1 MLQKLNFKPGYNKQ
15 ITDSAGESQWVD
27 GDFVRFRYGLP
38 EKIGGWQQ
46 LTDSNNTLPGA
57 ARAQH
62 AFTSISGEKYV
73 AIGTSQGLF
82 LYYEGQFI
90 DITPIDNNVVTGAT
104 FSASSGSPT
113 VTVNK
118 ASHGLLDG
126 RYITFSSVTVPTG
139 SGYATTDFTN
149 NTFEVLNK
157 TNDTFQI
164 TMPTNSAG
172 NTSSTGSA
180 QIDPYIIVGPTF
192 QTAGFGWGTAS
203 WGGASGV
210 TSTLN
215 GALSDNTSGT
225 GGSGTS
231 ITLTSTT
238 NFPITGGT
246 IRVGAEYI
254 SYTGITGNNLTG
266 ITRAVAGTRSAHSSG
281 ASVEFYIAW
290 GQQSLTSTVT
300 LDPGLWSLD
309 NFGQILTATI
319 HNGETFTWNSGAA
332 SARNIRA
339 TIMANA
345 PTKTRLTQV
354 SDRDRHV
361 FHFGTETT
369 IGNSTTQDPMFIRFS
384 DQENFSEYQPTA
396 INTAG
401 TFRLDKGNEIV
412 GAVSGKDYTLVL
424 TDSSAY
430 VIQYV
435 GPPFTF
441 SIRQV
446 GTNCGLIGQN
456 ALSYSNGVVFWMSG
470 EGGFFVFDGTVKTL
484 PCLVEDFV
492 FTTNGDNLGLNFNAS
507 QLIYCEH
514 NTLYNEIN
522 WFYASSN
529 SEQINR
535 CVVYN
540 YGEKLWTTSSLART
554 SYIDTG
560 VYDLPYATEYIK
572 TAVPSFPIQG
582 ITNTYGASTYYAQ
595 EIGTDQV
602 NSSGTT
608 SINAF
613 IKSGDFDITAGKG
626 MMGATNTT
634 PNFKG
639 DGDYLMSVKR
649 FIPDFKVLTG
659 NSKITL
665 LLNDYPSDTAAS
677 SPLGPFTI
685 TSTTDKIDTRARGR
699 LLAVKIENDS
709 TGETWRYGTL
719 RIDTKVDG
727 RR

>member
-1 MLQKLNFKPGYNKQ
+1 MLQKLNFKPGFNKMV
-15 ITDSAGESQWVD
+15 TDSGGESQWVD

-38 EKIGGWQQ
+38 EKIGGWSQ
-46 LTDSNNTLPGA
+46 LTNANKTLPGA
-57 ARAQH
+57 ARFQH
-62 AFTSISGEKYV
+62 AFTSIAGERYV

-82 LYYEGQFI
+82 IYYEGDFY
-90 DITPIDNNVVTGAT
+90 DITPIDNDVVTGADFDAT
-104 FSASSGSPT
+104 SGSST

-149 NTFEVLNK
+149 NTFEVLNR
-157 TNDTFQI
+157 TNDTFEI

-172 NTSSTGSA
+172 TTSGTGSA
-180 QIDPYIIVGPTF
+180 QIDPYVIIGPTF

-210 TSTLN
+210 TSALN
-215 GALSDNTSGT
+215 GALLNDADGT

-238 NFPITGGT
+238 NFPNTGGT
-246 IRVGAEYI
+246 IKVGAEYI
-254 SYTGITGNNLTG
+254 SYTGISGNDLTG
-266 ITRAVAGTRSAHSSG
+266 ITRAVVGTTPSTTLNGTLADDTNGTSGSDIALTSTSGFATSGVIRIGLEYISYTGVAGNDLTGITRNVSGTRTAHSSGAVVTGASAHSSG
-281 ASVEFYIAW
+281 ANVEFYIAW
-290 GQQSLTSTVT
+290 GEESLTSTVT

-309 NFGQILTATI
+309 NFGQILIATI

-332 SARNIRA
+332 SARNVRA

-345 PTKTRLTQV
+345 PTRTRLTQV

-369 IGNSTTQDPMFIRFS
+369 IGDSTTQDPMFIRFS
-384 DQENFSEYQPTA
+384 DQENFNVYQPTA

-401 TFRLDKGNEIV
+401 TFRLDKGNEII

-435 GPPFTF
+435 GPPYTF
-441 SIRQV
+441 SVRQV
-446 GTNCGLIGQN
+446 GTNCGLVGMN

-470 EGGFFVFDGTVKTL
+470 EGGFFMYDGTVKAI

-492 FTTNGDNLGLNFNAS
+492 FTTTGNNLGINYNSS
-507 QLIYCEH
+507 QLIFAEH
-514 NTLYNEIN
+514 NTLYNEIS
-522 WFYASSN
+522 WFYPASG

-540 YGEKLWTTSSLART
+540 YAENVWTTSSLART

-560 VYDLPYATEYIK
+560 VYDSPYATEYNK
-572 TAVPSFPIQG
+572 TALPNFPIQG
-582 ITNTYGASTYYAQ
+582 ITNTYGASTYYAH
-595 EIGTDQV
+595 ETGTDQV

-608 SINAF
+608 SINAY
-613 IKSGDFDITAGKG
+613 IQSGDFDISEQEISPVNQQEWQTLEV
-626 MMGATNTT
+626 MGN
-634 PNFKG
+634 
-639 DGDYLMSVKR
+639 
-649 FIPDFKVLTG
+649 
-659 NSKITL
+659 L
-665 LLNDYPSDTAAS
+665 LCL
-677 SPLGPFTI
+677 
-685 TSTTDKIDTRARGR
+685 
-699 LLAVKIENDS
+699 
-709 TGETWRYGTL
+709 
-719 RIDTKVDG
+719 
-727 RR
+727 

>member
-1 MLQKLNFKPGYNKQ
+1 MLQKLNFKPGFNKMV
-15 ITDSAGESQWVD
+15 TDSGAESQWVD

-38 EKIGGWQQ
+38 EKIGGWSQ
-46 LTDSNNTLPGA
+46 LTNSNNTLPGA

-62 AFTSISGEKYV
+62 AFISINGEKYV

-82 LYYEGQFI
+82 LYYEGEFF
-90 DITPIDNNVVTGAT
+90 DITPLATAITGADFDAT
-104 FSASSGSPT
+104 SGSAT

-118 ASHGLLDG
+118 TSHGLQNG
-126 RYITFSSVTVPTG
+126 RYVTFSSVTVPTG
-139 SGYATTDFTN
+139 SGYATSDFTE

-157 TNDTFQI
+157 TANTFQI
-164 TMPTNSAG
+164 TMPSNSAG
-172 NTSSTGSA
+172 STSGTGAA
-180 QIDPYIIVGPTF
+180 QIDPYEIVGPTF
-192 QTAGFGWGTAS
+192 QTAGLGWGTAS

-215 GALSDNTSGT
+215 GALNDDTAGT

-238 NFPITGGT
+238 NFPTTGGT

-281 ASVEFYIAW
+281 ATVEFYIAW
-290 GQQSLTSTVT
+290 GNQSLTSTVT

-309 NFGQILTATI
+309 NFGQILIATI
-319 HNGETFTWNSGAA
+319 HNGKTFTWNAGAVNPKA
-332 SARNIRA
+332 NRA
-339 TIMANA
+339 TIMTGA
-345 PTKTRLTQV
+345 PTASRLTQV

-369 IGNSTTQDPMFIRFS
+369 IGDSATQDPMFIRFS
-384 DQENFSEYQPTA
+384 NQEDFNTYTPTA
-396 INTAG
+396 TNTAG
-401 TFRLDKGNEIV
+401 TFRVDKGNEIV

-441 SIRQV
+441 SVRQV

-456 ALSYSNGVVFWMSG
+456 ALSYSNGIVFWMSG
-470 EGGFFVFDGTVKTL
+470 EGGFFMFDGTVKSI

-492 FTTNGDNLGLNFNAS
+492 FTTTGDNLGINYNAS
-507 QLIYCEH
+507 DVIYAEH
-514 NTLYNEIN
+514 NTLYGEIN
-522 WFYASSN
+522 WFYPKNGSD
-529 SEQINR
+529 QINR
-535 CVVYN
+535 CVTYN
-540 YGEKLWTTSSLART
+540 YSENLWTTSSLART

-560 VYDLPYATEYIK
+560 VYDLPYATEYNK
-572 TAVPSFPIQG
+572 TALPNFPIQG
-582 ITNTYGASTYYAQ
+582 ITNTHGASTYYAH
-595 EIGTDQV
+595 ETGTDQI

-608 SINAF
+608 SIDAF
-613 IKSGDFDITAGKG
+613 IKSGDFDITNSNNIGDLR
-626 MMGATNTT
+626 
-634 PNFKG
+634 G
-639 DGDYLMSVKR
+639 DGEFIMSMKR

-659 NSKITL
+659 NSKVTL
-665 LLNDYPSDTAAS
+665 LLNNYPSGTASS

-685 TSTTDKIDTRARGR
+685 TSSTDKVDTRARGR
-699 LLAVKIENDS
+699 LLAIKIENDAI
-709 TGETWRYGTL
+709 GETWRYGTL
-719 RIDTKVDG
+719 RVDIKPDG